1 MSKKN
6 FLKIRILVIAV
17 MVLVACTPTANEEPV
32 VTQALVITEK
42 PTEVPVMTKEPELEI
57 DLACTI
63 SLWHSLNEDEFASL
77 DGVLTAFQEIYPDAQ
92 FDVLFV
98 PLDDMK
104 GKFETSAGNGGG
116 PSVLIGSSYWGPEFY
131 DSLLIDDVSEFTS
144 NEFLDTISQ
153 AALDTVE
160 YKDGLLGLPLN
171 IMGVLMFRNS
181 SIIPE
186 APATLDDLIT
196 AAQAATNG
204 DVVGSYLDYGL
215 FFSAGHLHGLGG
227 QLMDAKGDPTFN
239 NEKGLKW
246 IEMIKKFEE
255 SGPIENNTDNDVSLF
270 QEGRA
275 GIIIDGLWNAVSL
288 AEAIGAENLVID
300 PWPADMSG
308 YVQTDI
314 IYLNANL
321 SSDDAVCGWSLMEF
335 MLSPEAHVIFSD
347 PSMAGYIPTIVGV
360 EVTDPIQQQVLVAFA
375 GGTAF
380 PVILEMGAYW
390 DPVNNAL
397 LSAIEQGTDP
407 AEALK
412 AAHDAVVAKVAE
424 IRGE

>member
-1 MSKKN
+1 
-6 FLKIRILVIAV
+6 
-17 MVLVACTPTANEEPV
+17 
-32 VTQALVITEK
+32 
-42 PTEVPVMTKEPELEI
+42 
-57 DLACTI
+57 
-63 SLWHSLNEDEFASL
+63 
-77 DGVLTAFQEIYPDAQ
+77 
-92 FDVLFV
+92 
-98 PLDDMK
+98 
-104 GKFETSAGNGGG
+104 
-116 PSVLIGSSYWGPEFY
+116 
-131 DSLLIDDVSEFTS
+131 
-144 NEFLDTISQ
+144 
-153 AALDTVE
+153 
-160 YKDGLLGLPLN
+160 
-171 IMGVLMFRNS
+171 
-181 SIIPE
+181 
-186 APATLDDLIT
+186 
-196 AAQAATNG
+196 
-204 DVVGSYLDYGL
+204 VGSYLDYGL

-227 QLMDAKGDPTFN
+227 QLMDEKGDPTFN

-300 PWPADMSG
+300 PWPANMSG

-407 AEALK
+407 AEALQ

>member
-160 YKDGLLGLPLN
+160 YKDGLLGLP
-171 IMGVLMFRNS
+171 IKHYGC
-181 SIIPE
+181 
-186 APATLDDLIT
+186 T
-196 AAQAATNG
+196 
-204 DVVGSYLDYGL
+204 DV
-215 FFSAGHLHGLGG
+215 
-227 QLMDAKGDPTFN
+227 P
-239 NEKGLKW
+239 
-246 IEMIKKFEE
+246 
-255 SGPIENNTDNDVSLF
+255 
-270 QEGRA
+270 
-275 GIIIDGLWNAVSL
+275 
-288 AEAIGAENLVID
+288 
-300 PWPADMSG
+300 
-308 YVQTDI
+308 
-314 IYLNANL
+314 
-321 SSDDAVCGWSLMEF
+321 
-335 MLSPEAHVIFSD
+335 
-347 PSMAGYIPTIVGV
+347 
-360 EVTDPIQQQVLVAFA
+360 
-375 GGTAF
+375 
-380 PVILEMGAYW
+380 
-390 DPVNNAL
+390 
-397 LSAIEQGTDP
+397 
-407 AEALK
+407 
-412 AAHDAVVAKVAE
+412 
-424 IRGE
+424 